1 MPSAQSYRRQAAL
14 EEMRRRSMQRRNR
27 QAVSMGVGWA
37 TRNPATLM
45 ERLGFYKPSYGKG
58 AQVLQNF

>member
-1 MPSAQSYRRQAAL
+1 
-14 EEMRRRSMQRRNR
+14 
-27 QAVSMGVGWA
+27 MGVGWA